1 MDAVKINKDIFVE
14 TVNNHHWG
22 GVKNL
27 MKLAVALISAG
38 LVIVACRVTSSEEGS
53 ANTVHSAKFEDGE
66 FSGWNADDSK
76 FPNGFVKFNSSD
88 MVNLVNGG
96 AADYVAKGMSEGF
109 QQDMA
114 KGDLTYRSWVMDF
127 GTEAN
132 AKEMYNSQ
140 IQQLA
145 SVKEAAGSYPE
156 TVAFLEQKLYGYD
169 GYAVFGKYMVVIW
182 LDGYGSNKSRLKKC
196 S

>member
-1 MDAVKINKDIFVE
+1 VYNEKLNEIGSRTDI
-14 TVNNHHWG
+14 G
-22 GVKNL
+22 R
-27 MKLAVALISAG
+27 ACYSG
-38 LVIVACRVTSSEEGS
+38 LQSDKQRRGECQH
-53 ANTVHSAKFEDGE
+53 VHSAKFEDGE

-156 TVAFLEQKLYGYD
+156 TVAF
-169 GYAVFGKYMVVIW
+169 W
-182 LDGYGSNKSRLKKC
+182 NKSYMGMMAMQF
-196 S
+196 SVNIWW